1 MSAVRNIEYPPK
13 SRLAV
18 RVGVTGHRPGGL
30 DKAETVALKA
40 RVNEVLNHVKG
51 VAGEV
56 KTSFDRYYSDAGPP
70 LLRIISPL
78 AEGADMLVAE
88 EGLAEGYELECAIP
102 FGRKEYEKDFT
113 DDDSVGRYRTLLGKA
128 TSVLELDGSRAT
140 PDLESEAYQTAGR
153 MVLAQSDVL
162 IAIWDGEDEK
172 GKGGTGQIVRESL
185 INEIPVVWISSASPH
200 EIRVLMGGEYEG
212 YKQAGLRE
220 LDLRLKRVLKPHHT
234 NRPDLGLTY
243 FEEKQPVRTWGFVFA
258 IFCDL
263 FSGERIDTSGSK
275 VRDFYEETEEEWRK
289 AWDSCPGFPEQVK
302 DRINEKFLVH
312 YAWADKLANYYS
324 NIYRSSF
331 TVNYLMAGLAVL
343 FALLVPTVK
352 RLDTLWIICELTLIV
367 LIIMI
372 TAVGNLKRWH
382 ERWIDYRLLSEQL
395 RQLRFLAPLG
405 LTTPSF
411 RVPAHDTYGDPRST
425 WVNWH
430 FRAIVRE
437 AGMVGAAIDRQYLAS
452 YRDFLTKQ
460 ELTGQI
466 GYHQR
471 NSPRFRRINHTL
483 HIIGMGL
490 FALTFVTTFMHL
502 FYHTDWL
509 TLCSA
514 FFPALGAAIYGIRTQ
529 GEFEQ
534 IAKRSDAMSAHLEN
548 LRNELER
555 PDFVLSFR
563 HLGGIAESTAEVM
576 SSETLDW
583 RIVFQSKRLV
593 LPG

>member
-1 MSAVRNIEYPPK
+1 MSAVRNTESPPK

-18 RVGVTGHRPGGL
+18 RVGVTGHRPSGL
-30 DKAETVALKA
+30 DKAETAALKA
-40 RVNEVLNHVKG
+40 QVNEVLNHVKG

-56 KTSFDRYYSDAGPP
+56 KTYFDRYYSDAGPP

-88 EGLAEGYELECAIP
+88 EGLAEGYELQCALP
-102 FGRKEYEKDFT
+102 FGRKEYEKDFS

-128 TSVLELDGSRAT
+128 TSVLELDGSRTT
-140 PDLESEAYQTAGR
+140 PDLENESYQTAGR

-220 LDLRLKRVLKPHHT
+220 LDLRLKRVLKPHHA

-243 FEEKQPVRTWGFVFA
+243 FEEKQPVRTWGFVFEV
-258 IFCDL
+258 FCDL

-275 VRDFYEETEEEWRK
+275 VRDFYEETEEEWRRV
-289 AWDSCPGFPEQVK
+289 WDSCPGFPEQVK
-302 DRINEKFLVH
+302 NQINEKFLVH

-367 LIIMI
+367 LIIAV

-395 RQLRFLAPLG
+395 RQLRFLSPLG

-452 YRDFLTKQ
+452 YKDFLSKQ

-471 NSPRFRRINHTL
+471 TSPRFRRINHTL

-509 TLCSA
+509 TLSSA

-555 PDFVLSFR
+555 PDFVPSFR
-563 HLGGIAESTAEVM
+563 HIGGIAESTAEVM